1 MRQLYD
7 DFIATWKDEA
17 MMYND
22 YPKCAILFNRH
33 IALKNKKQKTTY
45 ENYEKVSFSYLL
57 RVEFIL
63 LYSSKRMFS
72 RLCFESSIF

>member
-22 YPKCAILFNRH
+22 YPKYAILFNRH
-33 IALKNKKQKTTY
+33 IALKNKKQLMKIM
-45 ENYEKVSFSYLL
+45 K
-57 RVEFIL
+57 IM
-63 LYSSKRMFS
+63 KK
-72 RLCFESSIF
+72 